1 MLQDSGLEKNS
12 LSALLG
18 GKPPSNAA
26 ATQSK
31 DNKWRI
37 TASQLQAVLN
47 FAQDSQRFKN
57 RDNPTA

>member
-1 MLQDSGLEKNS
+1 SRLEKNS

-18 GKPPSNAA
+18 GKPLSNAA
-26 ATQSK
+26 ATQ
-31 DNKWRI
+31 
-37 TASQLQAVLN
+37 TSQLQAMLN